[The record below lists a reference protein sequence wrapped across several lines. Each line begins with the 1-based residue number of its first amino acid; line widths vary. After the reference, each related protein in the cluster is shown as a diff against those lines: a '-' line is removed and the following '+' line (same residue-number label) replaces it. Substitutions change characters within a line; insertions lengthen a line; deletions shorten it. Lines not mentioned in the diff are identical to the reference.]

1 MPNVLHRRFVPNP
14 AQNRPSH
21 IMIEKK
27 NKCQQFH
34 TGTRLSRPYLLIS
47 YTGIISL
54 LVLREDRPHFCVIN
68 TELHLKKKSP
78 RICSQTD
85 THTGRCLLNTAVK
98 FSFRWQTKKDTNS
111 NMYQKNP
118 SYCFR
123 SQSNFERNLWI
134 ALKRILLTV
143 RLQLNPN

>member
-47 YTGIISL
+47 YTGITSL
-54 LVLREDRPHFCVIN
+54 LGLREDRPHFYVIN
-68 TELHLKKKSP
+68 TKLHLKKVPESASRQAHTHRLLFIKHG
-78 RICSQTD
+78 SQT
-85 THTGRCLLNTAVK
+85 LLELTE
-98 FSFRWQTKKDTNS
+98 KKRTPIVT
-111 NMYQKNP
+111 YQKC
-118 SYCFR
+118 SFCFR
-123 SQSNFERNLWI
+123 TQSN
-134 ALKRILLTV
+134 
-143 RLQLNPN
+143 LQ

>member
-1 MPNVLHRRFVPNP
+1 MPNP

-68 TELHLKKKSP
+68 TELHLKKKKK
-78 RICSQTD
+78 SQD
-85 THTGRCLLNTAVK
+85 LLPDRHTHRPLFIKHG
-98 FSFRWQTKKDTNS
+98 
-111 NMYQKNP
+111 
-118 SYCFR
+118 
-123 SQSNFERNLWI
+123 SQ
-134 ALKRILLTV
+134 ILL
-143 RLQLNPN
+143 

>member
-68 TELHLKKKSP
+68 TELHLKKKKVPGSAP
-78 RICSQTD
+78 RQ
-85 THTGRCLLNTAVK
+85 THTQAAV
-98 FSFRWQTKKDTNS
+98 
-111 NMYQKNP
+111 Y
-118 SYCFR
+118 
-123 SQSNFERNLWI
+123 
-134 ALKRILLTV
+134 
-143 RLQLNPN
+143 